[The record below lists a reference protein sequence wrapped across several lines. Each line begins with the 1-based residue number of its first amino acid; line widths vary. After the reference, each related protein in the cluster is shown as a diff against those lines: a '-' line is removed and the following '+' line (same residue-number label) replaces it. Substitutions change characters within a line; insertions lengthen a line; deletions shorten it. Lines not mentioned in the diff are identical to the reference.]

1 MKVIGRVEVDTV
13 TDVTCDVCG
22 DSTRMEEGAYQYGT
36 LQAHWG
42 YGTKHDGERYEIHLC
57 DDCFFRTLA
66 TLKEE
71 RRVQSMFSADAPEY
85 PEDLGLVIKDDFFK
99 DAGH

>member
-1 MKVIGRVEVDTV
+1 VRCVWRLNARGRRCVPV
-13 TDVTCDVCG
+13 
-22 DSTRMEEGAYQYGT
+22 RHAKRP
-36 LQAHWG
+36 LG

-57 DDCFFRTLA
+57 EDCFFRTLA

-85 PEDLGLVIKDDFFK
+85 PEDLGLVVKDDFFK

>member
-1 MKVIGRVEVDTV
+1 MWRLNAHGRRSVPV
-13 TDVTCDVCG
+13 G
-22 DSTRMEEGAYQYGT
+22 R

-57 DDCFFRTLA
+57 EDCFFRTLA

-71 RRVQSMFSADAPEY
+71 RRVQSMLSADAPEY
-85 PEDLGLVIKDDFFK
+85 PEDLGLVVKDDFFK